1 MSAFERFFGDSPLR
15 VLLKLVILSFIVGIV
30 MSAFDWTPWDVYYGL
45 RDFVLRVWNMGF
57 AALGRFGEYIV
68 VGALVV
74 VPVFLLL
81 RILAW
86 RR

>member
-15 VLLKLVILSFIVGIV
+15 VFLKLVILSFIVGIV

-45 RDFVLRVWNMGF
+45 RDFVMRVWNMGF